1 MSILIVTENL
11 LWRVKSRPALG
22 KPKKEGNHL
31 VVGEYVIAHAMG
43 HLLQFAYPE
52 HYGERYKK
60 WRLEDLPICQRKM
73 NGN

>member
-1 MSILIVTENL
+1 MSILIVTEKPSVA
-11 LWRVKSRPALG
+11 RQIAAALG

-52 HYGERYKK
+52 HI
-60 WRLEDLPICQRKM
+60 WRAI
-73 NGN
+73 